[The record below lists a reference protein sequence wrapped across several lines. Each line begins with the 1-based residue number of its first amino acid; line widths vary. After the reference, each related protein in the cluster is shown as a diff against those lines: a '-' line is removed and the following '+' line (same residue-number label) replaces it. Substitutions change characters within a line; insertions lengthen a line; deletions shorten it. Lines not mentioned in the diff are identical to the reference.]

1 MHHTLRPSE
10 LGDEDFLFRLY
21 ASTRADEMALVNWSD
36 EQKDAFLRMQ
46 FQAQTAHY
54 RVYYP
59 HAEYYVIQRDQTTP
73 IGRLIIDRASDSM
86 LIVDIALLPEYR
98 GVGIGTAI
106 LQDLMTEATHA
117 NLPIILRVEFFNPAM
132 KLYSRLGFV
141 KTREINIYH
150 EMVWT
155 PKNSHS

>member
-98 GVGIGTAI
+98 GVGIGTA
-106 LQDLMTEATHA
+106 
-117 NLPIILRVEFFNPAM
+117 
-132 KLYSRLGFV
+132 
-141 KTREINIYH
+141 
-150 EMVWT
+150 
-155 PKNSHS
+155 